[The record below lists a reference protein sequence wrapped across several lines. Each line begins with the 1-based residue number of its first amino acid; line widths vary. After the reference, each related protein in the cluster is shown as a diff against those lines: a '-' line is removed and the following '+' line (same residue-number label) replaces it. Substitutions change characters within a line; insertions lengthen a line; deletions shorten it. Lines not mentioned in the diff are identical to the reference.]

1 MSSDEETDSLN
12 VTVESNDGSLYVPT
26 PQRKVRNRIKN
37 IEIVPSN
44 VCFMDLIQLDKFIK
58 QVNQIRCC
66 ATPGCKGALSPINVK
81 SEGLGGA
88 VSITYACNGCA
99 SEWALF
105 ETSSR
110 YELGDATEISIA
122 TQVAFIIAGCTHVTY
137 YKTLK
142 HALGI
147 EAVSWP
153 TFQSTIEL
161 MYPVVKEMVDRMCD
175 DAKDDMR
182 RLEQSELG
190 SWSRAVMS
198 ADGTW
203 MTRGHHSKN
212 ATFSIRNYYNGAL
225 LYRKHLCQKG
235 RDDIVEEELYR
246 GTSKGA
252 EGYAARLTFKKAK
265 DEGMNIAIQWQDA
278 DSSSSKAVT
287 DHFPDAKVMICGG
300 HAGRAHKKQLEKLQ
314 KMKSFTADLIKKYK
328 DTFPTVGNVVCHCSR
343 HKQGCGCLSKTLIEK
358 ARNYFSLI
366 LSRSESA
373 EEFATKMR
381 ALARHARDEH
391 EWDSGRCDFHQL
403 RACSCGKREDGED
416 LQCEGKDYHSRHVL
430 TCPFHSLA
438 YEIECHERA
447 GMSEQLVHPILKR
460 GHSNWL
466 EASHNVFI
474 RFRPKHIFLERLH
487 YVLSTELALLQ
498 SNMTYMY
505 QKRGPQ
511 YHWVVE
517 LFERLK
523 LPVFEGVQ
531 AVLEAFNEQRKLNL
545 DREKTDSS
553 KRRRVQLKT
562 ERTVDAQHRKVWSKK
577 HGHDTYGSDDSDL
590 DEDEIKPK
598 GWKKHTT
605 GGKCKCGSTTHQRTT
620 HSECRLNPKSG
631 ISNTKKQESGDS
643 VDDRVSEDS
652 DVI

>member
-1 MSSDEETDSLN
+1 MSSEEETDGLN
-12 VTVESNDGSLYVPT
+12 VTIDDSTDGGSLYVPT
-26 PQRKVRNRIKN
+26 PQRIVRKNARVVRN
-37 IEIVPSN
+37 VLSN
-44 VCFMDLIQLDKFIK
+44 TVCFMDLNQFDKFIK
-58 QVNQIRCC
+58 QVNEIRCC
-66 ATPGCKGALSPINVK
+66 ATPGCKGALTPVYVRSV
-81 SEGLGGA
+81 GLGGA
-88 VSITYACNGCA
+88 VSISCTCNGCGNQGVI
-99 SEWALF
+99 F
-105 ETSSR
+105 ETSKYM
-110 YELGDATEISIA
+110 YELGSATEISVAI
-122 TQVAFIIAGCTHVTY
+122 QVAFVIAGCTHTTY
-137 YKTLK
+137 YKVLK

-153 TFQSTIEL
+153 TFHSTIKR
-161 MYPVVKEMVDRMCD
+161 MYPVVKEMVDEMCE

-182 RLEQSELG
+182 HMDQNELG
-190 SWSRAVMS
+190 SWSRAVTS

-235 RDDIVEEELYR
+235 RDDVIKEELYQ

-278 DSSSSKAVT
+278 DSSSAKAVT
-287 DHFPDAKVMICGG
+287 DHFPNAEIMICGG

-314 KMKSFTADLIKKYK
+314 KIKSFSADLVRKYK
-328 DTFPTVGNVVCHCSR
+328 DDFSSVGDVVCHCSR
-343 HKQGCGCLSKTLIEK
+343 HKQGCGCLSKASIEK
-358 ARNYFSLI
+358 ARNSFSFI
-366 LSRSESA
+366 LSKSESA
-373 EEFATKMR
+373 EEFATRVKG
-381 ALARHARDEH
+381 LAMHARDQH
-391 EWDSGRCDFHQL
+391 DWGFGRCDFHQL
-403 RACSCGKREDGED
+403 RVCSCGECEDGED
-416 LQCEGKDYHSRHVL
+416 LKCEGKDYHTRHVL

-447 GMSEQLVHPILKR
+447 GMAKQLVHPILKR

-505 QKRGPQ
+505 EKRGPQ

-523 LPVFEGVQ
+523 LPVFDGVQ
-531 AVLEAFNEQRKLNL
+531 AALEAFNQQRKLYL
-545 DREKTDSS
+545 DQEKTDSFKQRRIQLKKERTMDSQCRKLWS
-553 KRRRVQLKT
+553 KR
-562 ERTVDAQHRKVWSKK
+562 
-577 HGHDTYGSDDSDL
+577 HGHDTYSSDDSDI

-598 GWKKHTT
+598 RQKSVQLE
-605 GGKCKCGSTTHQRTT
+605 GSA
-620 HSECRLNPKSG
+620 G
-631 ISNTKKQESGDS
+631 
-643 VDDRVSEDS
+643 VDPPLTNVPTI
-652 DVI
+652 VNVL